1 MANFNWKTLLAVA
14 VAAYVGYS
22 QRDKIKSFIER
33 KDSEY
38 VHYNVGSTRV
48 QDYGSL
54 EDPVSI
60 EYKSMGR
67 AAGQTAS
74 QANEAVLAMS
84 VGAVGQNYNGRS
96 FGL

>member
-1 MANFNWKTLLAVA
+1 MANLNWKTLVA
-14 VAAYVGYS
+14 IAIAAYVGYS
-22 QRDKIKSFIER
+22 QKDKIQSMLER

-38 VHYNVGSTRV
+38 TQYDVGGVRV

-54 EDPVSI
+54 EEPKSVT
-60 EYKSMGR
+60 YQSMGR

-74 QANEAVLAMS
+74 QANQAVLAMT